1 MVRKVLPEAI
11 VEAVSSELVRMN
23 TQVPKDLIGAL
34 TAAHQVSSAA
44 GRLVMD
50 DLLENAA
57 VAEKKRV
64 PLCQD
69 TGMAVFFVR
78 IGTEV
83 LLSEPMQ
90 ETLNRSVA
98 LTYRREGYRPSVVKD
113 PIIRD
118 NSGDNSPVVVYIE
131 QVTGDEFTVELMVKG
146 FGSENMSRL
155 SMLRPA
161 DGYEGVADFVLDTIR
176 RASGNP
182 CPPLVIGVGVGGTF
196 EQAPLLAKRALL
208 RTLGSRH
215 ADPNWAE
222 RESDLLRRI
231 NQLDIGPGGL
241 GGGPTAL
248 AVHFAVAPTH
258 IAALPVA
265 VNICCHASRHGRV
278 VL

>member
-1 MVRKVLPEAI
+1 MLREVAPEAI
-11 VEAVSSELVRMN
+11 VKAVSSELVRMN
-23 TQVPKDLIGAL
+23 TQVPQDLLGAL
-34 TAAHQVSSAA
+34 TAAHQASSAA

-57 VAEKKRV
+57 VAEKKQV

-83 LLSEPMQ
+83 LLSEPLQ
-90 ETLNRSVA
+90 ETLNRSVS
-98 LTYRREGYRPSVVKD
+98 LTYLREGYRPSVVKD
-113 PIIRD
+113 PIIRN
-118 NSGDNSPVVVYIE
+118 NSGDNSPAVVYIE
-131 QVTGDEFTVELMVKG
+131 QVAGNEFVVELMVKG

-155 SMLRPA
+155 AMLRPA
-161 DGYEGVADFVLDTIR
+161 DGYEGVADFVLDTVR
-176 RASGNP
+176 RAGGNP
-182 CPPLVIGVGVGGTF
+182 CPPLVIGVGIGGTF
-196 EQAPLLAKRALL
+196 EQAPLIAKRALL
-208 RTLGSRH
+208 RAVGSNH
-215 ADPNWAE
+215 ADSNWAE
-222 RESDLLRRI
+222 RESDLLSAI

-248 AVHFAVAPTH
+248 AVHIAVAPTH